1 MYKYKVLIFGEGCGR
16 TPLSL
21 KLNTDDNDSVTALLV
36 LGGMET
42 GVEWRGEGESP

>member
-1 MYKYKVLIFGEGCGR
+1 MYKVLTFGEGCGR

-21 KLNTDDNDSVTALLV
+21 KLNTDDNDDSVAALLV

-42 GVEWRGEGESP
+42 GVE